1 MPLPQYLA
9 QAVQHELENT
19 DRTQLAKA
27 AEELTQQYKS
37 ERFSSPAIKAPAHR
51 SAYLAVRLPATFA
64 ANLHVFTEVQRL
76 APQLE
81 FNSMLDLGAGPGTAL
96 YAAAEIFPSLG
107 VATLAESD
115 ASLIHLGKRLSASS
129 PHATV
134 RNAVWLQQDLNAL
147 SCGPQDL
154 VVISYA
160 LGELPKAAAEKFIA
174 RAWQCTKK
182 LLVVIEPG
190 TVRGFHF
197 IHEARSALI
206 AAGAHL
212 LAPCPHGK
220 ECPMAAAGD
229 WCHFAARVERTS
241 LHRQLKGGALGYED
255 EKFSYVVAS
264 RDPIS
269 AAPARIV
276 RHPQKHSG
284 HVQLTL
290 CTPEGLTTPTI
301 GKSQKEKY
309 KFARHAHWGDAW
321 E

>member
-1 MPLPQYLA
+1 
-9 QAVQHELENT
+9 
-19 DRTQLAKA
+19 
-27 AEELTQQYKS
+27 
-37 ERFSSPAIKAPAHR
+37 
-51 SAYLAVRLPATFA
+51 
-64 ANLHVFTEVQRL
+64 
-76 APQLE
+76 
-81 FNSMLDLGAGPGTAL
+81 
-96 YAAAEIFPSLG
+96 
-107 VATLAESD
+107 
-115 ASLIHLGKRLSASS
+115 
-129 PHATV
+129 
-134 RNAVWLQQDLNAL
+134 
-147 SCGPQDL
+147 
-154 VVISYA
+154 
-160 LGELPKAAAEKFIA
+160 
-174 RAWQCTKK
+174 
-182 LLVVIEPG
+182 LVVIEPG

-220 ECPMAAAGD
+220 ECPMAASGD